1 MHSIKNKIGLIL
13 IIFIGIFIVPFNTLG
28 KNKTNG
34 QSSSSSTVNSAK
46 AKKAC
51 SDDLNTS
58 GLLNVTKENDNF
70 YKLTLGASAGKW
82 DVHYILADADDT
94 DWNDIINDMGYFES
108 DSIYVSHYTGASQ
121 EISIPRGDENKALY
135 VIALP
140 YGNGDS
146 KIFKSSSDA
155 TSTDLLKSSYT
166 VVVNNKKVTKET
178 TCKTGSVK
186 INKNSDVAI
195 SNTGAILKK
204 TIVAKPVTTKKKL
217 STSAQKQCDAMR
229 NSKEK
234 INDTTD
240 YFTKNK
246 YTGNIKEIK
255 DAYQEQMKLSFNYCY
270 DSNYEYDADYTIK
283 SNDIKEIRQNSLKAF
298 FYYYQAKK
306 NSEDTTEYD
315 TLPKEGY
322 TKIEN
327 LDENKFS
334 CKADNFME
342 QTNRYYYENVTT
354 VPNACKITCRE
365 NYEITYS
372 PPQVV
377 KAGLCFN
384 YTVTIKSKVACK
396 TEIDSKFNWPSLK
409 LPSQKQCILSP
420 VCENDANETQAG
432 PNESFD
438 SCISTCDG
446 GKYTQKCINSCYNK
460 VYNKKKKITKTN
472 SNTTKQQVM
481 LLDDTN
487 KNETSSIMRL
497 ADKDDDPYEN
507 VAGCKTIDDIK
518 KNWDSCGEEFS
529 KLKKEYPLGYYFADT
544 DNEYGWPSWVDL
556 KWHPCFNKNL
566 KKCKYEDDNGNPI
579 KYNDIKHYKETEN
592 NGNMDFDELI
602 NNIKR
607 SSPYYFATKARATK
621 TLKSF
626 FAVETGKNG
635 LGGKRYYV
643 IDERGIKRQYSSSYK
658 CKEKCGFTLEN
669 DTDIADIDCTSSKS
683 GGKIDDYIDKLNKIA
698 SDFSQ
703 CIASDSCAED
713 TADFEISIDEKRGK
727 NEKECSTSNTEST
740 SKSGSNNKN
749 KENSCPSDESKYE
762 ENFKDRPN
770 LIFMPLDKNDVCYGT
785 NGKCYKKPI
794 SGNPYHYKTTITT
807 PGSWVEIKT
816 GAVTYE
822 DKRQDDKYRAK
833 DIQYCTRYDTCD
845 VNEEWAKQV
854 IDATTVNSENHTST
868 VDGNKVTI
876 TDGITENIT
885 AKIENF
891 GKYGASFNLS
901 CFYGLTN
908 TPCVGST
915 CDPGDAKCYIN
926 DDGEEVECVDDNG
939 GPIPNGGTSK
949 FKNSY
954 DIRIASNDSIFP
966 QKANGKTRF
975 RGYNWGSQ
983 AKLRSNDSTI
993 QNALNITGYGVDP
1006 VTYSTEVMKKGQDI
1020 YNGDADMTIT
1030 ISKQQM
1036 KELKSDDYKI
1046 TVDGDSYTKVD
1057 NIPGL
1062 YYYKITDSY
1071 IEELITRGDNW
1082 ILGNNS
1088 KTAKGAMN

>member
-13 IIFIGIFIVPFNTLG
+13 IIFVGIFIVPFNVLG
-28 KNKTNG
+28 KNSSNG
-34 QSSSSSTVNSAK
+34 QTKSASSGGSDA
-46 AKKAC
+46 ADKAC
-51 SDDLNTS
+51 KRDLNTS
-58 GLLNVTKENDNF
+58 GLLTVTKENDNY

-94 DWNDIINDMGYFES
+94 EWNDIINDMGYFES
-108 DSIYVSHYTGASQ
+108 DSTYVSHYTGASQ

-283 SNDIKEIRQNSLKAF
+283 SKDIKEIRQNSLKAF

-315 TLPKEGY
+315 NLPKDGY
-322 TKIEN
+322 AKIEK

-334 CKADNFME
+334 CKAEDFMD
-342 QTNRYYYENVTT
+342 QTSKYYYENVTT

-460 VYNKKKKITKTN
+460 VYNNKKKITKTN

-497 ADKDDDPYEN
+497 ANKDDDPYEN

-556 KWHPCFNKNL
+556 KWHPCFNKSL

-669 DTDIADIDCTSSKS
+669 DTDITDIDCTSSKS
-683 GGKIDDYIDKLNKIA
+683 GGKIGDYINELDKIA

-713 TADFEISIDEKRGK
+713 QASFNIDVDTKRGNSESQCANSK
-727 NEKECSTSNTEST
+727 PTPTSKEGTNKKGKESPCYGGSNTIF
-740 SKSGSNNKN
+740 KSLDGNK
-749 KENSCPSDESKYE
+749 
-762 ENFKDRPN
+762 
-770 LIFMPLDKNDVCYGT
+770 IDVCYGI
-785 NGKCYKKPI
+785 NGKCYGKEI
-794 SGNPYHYKTTITT
+794 DETYHYKTTITT
-807 PGSWVEIKT
+807 PGSWINLKT
-816 GAVTYE
+816 GEVKYDKPTEE
-822 DKRQDDKYRAK
+822 DIYRAK
-833 DIQYCTRYDTCD
+833 DTYYCTPYDSCD
-845 VNEEWAKQV
+845 VNDKWAKQV
-854 IDATTVNSENHTST
+854 IENTTTSEDDGTST
-868 VDGNKVTI
+868 IDASK
-876 TDGITENIT
+876 ITEKNSIYNIS
-885 AKIENF
+885 AKMENF
-891 GKYGASFNLS
+891 GKYGASFELS
-901 CFYGLTN
+901 CFYASYSKTVN
-908 TPCVGST
+908 SDDV
-915 CDPGDAKCYIN
+915 KCYKN
-926 DDGEEVECVDDNG
+926 NDGEETSCVDDTGKQLPEGKSTKLQDN
-939 GPIPNGGTSK
+939 
-949 FKNSY
+949 Y
-954 DIRIASNDSIFP
+954 DIRISDNASIFP
-966 QKANGKTRF
+966 QKNGKNRL

>member
-13 IIFIGIFIVPFNTLG
+13 IIFVGIFIVPFNVLG
-28 KNKTNG
+28 KNSSNG
-34 QSSSSSTVNSAK
+34 QTKSASSGGSDA
-46 AKKAC
+46 ADKAC
-51 SDDLNTS
+51 KRDLNTS
-58 GLLNVTKENDNF
+58 GLLTVTKENDNY

-94 DWNDIINDMGYFES
+94 EWNDIINDMGYFES
-108 DSIYVSHYTGASQ
+108 DSTYVSHYTGASQ
-121 EISIPRGDENKALY
+121 EISIPRSDENKALY

-146 KIFKSSSDA
+146 KIYKSSSDA

-217 STSAQKQCDAMR
+217 SISAQNQCNAMR

-240 YFTKNK
+240 YFSKYN
-246 YTGNIKEIK
+246 YTGNIEEIK
-255 DAYQEQMKLSFNYCY
+255 NAYQEQMKLSFNYCY

-283 SNDIKEIRQNSLKAF
+283 SKDIKEIRQNSLKAF

-315 TLPKEGY
+315 NLPKDGY
-322 TKIEN
+322 AKIEK

-334 CKADNFME
+334 CKAEDFMD
-342 QTNRYYYENVTT
+342 QTSKYYYENVTT

-460 VYNKKKKITKTN
+460 VYNNKKKITKTN

-497 ADKDDDPYEN
+497 ANKDDDPYEN

-529 KLKKEYPLGYYFADT
+529 KLKKEYPLGYYFADS

-556 KWHPCFNKNL
+556 KWHPCFGKSL

-607 SSPYYFATKARATK
+607 SSPYYFATKARAIK

-643 IDERGIKRQYSSSYK
+643 IDDRGIKRQYSSSYK

-669 DTDIADIDCTSSKS
+669 DTDITDIDCTSSKS
-683 GGKIDDYIDKLNKIA
+683 GGKIDDYINELDKIA

-713 TADFEISIDEKRGK
+713 QASFNIDVDTKRGNSESQCANSK
-727 NEKECSTSNTEST
+727 PTPTSKEGTNKKGKESPCYGGSNTIF
-740 SKSGSNNKN
+740 KSLDGNK
-749 KENSCPSDESKYE
+749 
-762 ENFKDRPN
+762 
-770 LIFMPLDKNDVCYGT
+770 IDVCYGI
-785 NGKCYKKPI
+785 NGKCYGKEI
-794 SGNPYHYKTTITT
+794 DETYHYKTTITT
-807 PGSWVEIKT
+807 PGSWINLKT
-816 GAVTYE
+816 GEVKYDKPTEE
-822 DKRQDDKYRAK
+822 DIYRAK
-833 DIQYCTRYDTCD
+833 DTYYCTPYDSCD
-845 VNEEWAKQV
+845 VNDKWAKQV
-854 IDATTVNSENHTST
+854 IENTTTSEDDGTST
-868 VDGNKVTI
+868 IDASK
-876 TDGITENIT
+876 ITEKNSIYNIS
-885 AKIENF
+885 AKMENF
-891 GKYGASFNLS
+891 GKYGASFELS
-901 CFYGLTN
+901 CFYGSYSKTTGN
-908 TPCVGST
+908 DV
-915 CDPGDAKCYIN
+915 KCYKNN
-926 DDGEEVECVDDNG
+926 DGKETSCVDDTVKQLPEGKSTKLQDN
-939 GPIPNGGTSK
+939 
-949 FKNSY
+949 Y
-954 DIRIASNDSIFP
+954 DIRISDNASIFP
-966 QKANGKTRF
+966 QKNGKNRL
-975 RGYNWGSQ
+975 RGYNWGRQ
-983 AKLRSNDSTI
+983 ARLKSKDSTI
-993 QNALNITGYGVDP
+993 QDALYQTGYGVDP
-1006 VTYSTEVMKKGQDI
+1006 VEYSKAVMKQEEGENSI
-1020 YNGDADMTIT
+1020 YNSDPDLTIT
-1030 ISKQQM
+1030 ISKDQM
-1036 KELKSDDYKI
+1036 KNLKSDNVKLDL
-1046 TVDGDSYTKVD
+1046 DGTYSENEV
-1057 NIPGL
+1057 IPGL
-1062 YYYKITDSY
+1062 RYYKMGTVTKYVTINKGS
-1071 IEELITRGDNW
+1071 NW
-1082 ILGNNS
+1082 NLGNNS
-1088 KTAKGAMN
+1088 RTAKEVARQ

>member
-13 IIFIGIFIVPFNTLG
+13 IIFVGIFIVPFNVLG
-28 KNKTNG
+28 KNSSNG
-34 QSSSSSTVNSAK
+34 QTKSASSGGSDA
-46 AKKAC
+46 ADKAC
-51 SDDLNTS
+51 KRDLNTS
-58 GLLNVTKENDNF
+58 GLLTVTKENDNY

-108 DSIYVSHYTGASQ
+108 DSTYVSHYTGASQ

-146 KIFKSSSDA
+146 KIYKSSSDA
-155 TSTDLLKSSYT
+155 TLTDLLKSSYT

-217 STSAQKQCDAMR
+217 STSAQKQCEAMR

-240 YFTKNK
+240 YFSKYN
-246 YTGNIKEIK
+246 YTGNIEEIK
-255 DAYQEQMKLSFNYCY
+255 NAYQEQMKLSFNYCY

-283 SNDIKEIRQNSLKAF
+283 SKDIKEIRQNSLKAF

-315 TLPKEGY
+315 NLPKEGY
-322 TKIEN
+322 EKIKK

-334 CKADNFME
+334 CKANDFMD
-342 QTNRYYYENVTT
+342 QTSKYYYENVTT
-354 VPNACKITCRE
+354 VPNACTITCRE

-460 VYNKKKKITKTN
+460 VYNKKKITKTN

-497 ADKDDDPYEN
+497 ANKDDDPYEN
-507 VAGCKTIDDIK
+507 VAGCKTIDDIM
-518 KNWDSCGEEFS
+518 KNWDGCGEEFS
-529 KLKKEYPLGYYFADT
+529 KLKKEYPLGYYFADIN
-544 DNEYGWPSWVDL
+544 DEYDWPSWVDL
-556 KWHPCFNKNL
+556 KWHPCFDKSL
-566 KKCKYEDDNGNPI
+566 KKCKYEDDNGNTI
-579 KYNDIKHYKETEN
+579 KYKIDHY
-592 NGNMDFDELI
+592 DSSILYDSQDEKKRMSFEVLI

-607 SSPYYFATKARATK
+607 SAPYYFATKARAVK

-635 LGGKRYYV
+635 LGGERYYI
-643 IDERGIKRQYSSSYK
+643 IDERGIKRQHTSSYQ
-658 CKEKCGFTLEN
+658 CKEKCGFTLEK
-669 DTDIADIDCTSSKS
+669 DTDITDIDCTSSKS
-683 GGKIDDYIDKLNKIA
+683 GGKIADYINELDKIA

-713 TADFEISIDEKRGK
+713 QASFNIDVDTKRGNSESQCANSK
-727 NEKECSTSNTEST
+727 PNPTSKEGTNKKGKESSCYDGSNTIF
-740 SKSGSNNKN
+740 KSLDGNK
-749 KENSCPSDESKYE
+749 
-762 ENFKDRPN
+762 
-770 LIFMPLDKNDVCYGT
+770 IDVCYGI
-785 NGKCYKKPI
+785 NGKCYGKEI
-794 SGNPYHYKTTITT
+794 DETYHYKTTITT
-807 PGSWVEIKT
+807 PGSWINLKT
-816 GAVTYE
+816 GEVKYDKPTEE
-822 DKRQDDKYRAK
+822 DIYRAK
-833 DIQYCTRYDTCD
+833 DTYYCTPYDSCD
-845 VNEEWAKQV
+845 VNDKWAKQV
-854 IDATTVNSENHTST
+854 IENTTTSEDDGTST
-868 VDGNKVTI
+868 IDASK
-876 TDGITENIT
+876 ITEKNSIYNIS
-885 AKIENF
+885 AKMENF
-891 GKYGASFNLS
+891 GKYGASFELS
-901 CFYGLTN
+901 CFYGSYSKTTGN
-908 TPCVGST
+908 DV
-915 CDPGDAKCYIN
+915 KCYKNN
-926 DDGEEVECVDDNG
+926 DGKETSCVDDTGKQLPEGKSTKLQDN
-939 GPIPNGGTSK
+939 
-949 FKNSY
+949 Y
-954 DIRIASNDSIFP
+954 DIRISDNASIFP
-966 QKANGKTRF
+966 QKNGKNRL
-975 RGYNWGSQ
+975 RGYNWGRQ
-983 AKLRSNDSTI
+983 ARLKSKDSTI
-993 QNALNITGYGVDP
+993 QDALYQTGYGVDP
-1006 VTYSTEVMKKGQDI
+1006 VEYSKAVMKQEEDENSI
-1020 YNGDADMTIT
+1020 YNSDPDLTIT
-1030 ISKQQM
+1030 ISKNRM
-1036 KELKSDDYKI
+1036 KKLKSDNVKLDL
-1046 TVDGDSYTKVD
+1046 DGTYSENEV
-1057 NIPGL
+1057 IPGL
-1062 YYYKITDSY
+1062 RYYKMGTITDYVTINKGS
-1071 IEELITRGDNW
+1071 NW
-1082 ILGNNS
+1082 NLGNNS
-1088 KTAKGAMN
+1088 KTAKEVARHE

>member
-13 IIFIGIFIVPFNTLG
+13 IIFVGIFIVPFNVLG
-28 KNKTNG
+28 KNSSNG
-34 QSSSSSTVNSAK
+34 QTKSASSGGSDA
-46 AKKAC
+46 ADKAC
-51 SDDLNTS
+51 KRDLNTS
-58 GLLNVTKENDNF
+58 GLLTVTKENDNY

-108 DSIYVSHYTGASQ
+108 DSTYVSHYTGASQ

-146 KIFKSSSDA
+146 KIYKSSSDA

-166 VVVNNKKVTKET
+166 VVVNNKEVTKET

-240 YFTKNK
+240 YFSKYN
-246 YTGNIKEIK
+246 YTGNIEEIK
-255 DAYQEQMKLSFNYCY
+255 NAYQEQMKLSFNYCY

-283 SNDIKEIRQNSLKAF
+283 SKDIKEIRQNSLKAF

-315 TLPKEGY
+315 NLPKEGY
-322 TKIEN
+322 AKIEK

-334 CKADNFME
+334 CKADNFMD
-342 QTNRYYYENVTT
+342 QTSKYYYENVTT

-460 VYNKKKKITKTN
+460 VYNKKKITKTN

-497 ADKDDDPYEN
+497 ANKDDDPYEN

-529 KLKKEYPLGYYFADT
+529 KLKKEYPLGYYFADP

-556 KWHPCFNKNL
+556 KWHPCFDKSL
-566 KKCKYEDDNGNPI
+566 KKCKYEDDNGNSI

-607 SSPYYFATKARATK
+607 SSPYYFATKARAVK

-669 DTDIADIDCTSSKS
+669 DTDITDIDCTSSKS
-683 GGKIDDYIDKLNKIA
+683 GGKIDDYINELDKIA

-713 TADFEISIDEKRGK
+713 QASFNIDVDTKRGNSESQCANSK
-727 NEKECSTSNTEST
+727 PNST
-740 SKSGSNNKN
+740 SKEGTNKKGKESSCYDGSNTIFKSLDGNK
-749 KENSCPSDESKYE
+749 
-762 ENFKDRPN
+762 
-770 LIFMPLDKNDVCYGT
+770 IDVCYGI
-785 NGKCYKKPI
+785 NGKCYGKEI
-794 SGNPYHYKTTITT
+794 DETYHYKTTITT
-807 PGSWVEIKT
+807 PGSWINLKT
-816 GAVTYE
+816 GEVKYDKPTEE
-822 DKRQDDKYRAK
+822 DIYRAK
-833 DIQYCTRYDTCD
+833 DTYYCTPYDSCD
-845 VNEEWAKQV
+845 VNDKWAKQV
-854 IDATTVNSENHTST
+854 IENTTTSEDDGTST
-868 VDGNKVTI
+868 IDASK
-876 TDGITENIT
+876 ITEKNSIYNIS
-885 AKIENF
+885 AKMENF
-891 GKYGASFNLS
+891 GKYGASFDLS
-901 CFYGLTN
+901 CFYGSYSKTAGN
-908 TPCVGST
+908 DV
-915 CDPGDAKCYIN
+915 KCYKNN
-926 DDGEEVECVDDNG
+926 DGDETSCVDDTGKQLPEGKSTKLQDN
-939 GPIPNGGTSK
+939 
-949 FKNSY
+949 Y
-954 DIRIASNDSIFP
+954 DIRISDNASIFP
-966 QKANGKTRF
+966 QKNGKIRL
-975 RGYNWGSQ
+975 RGYNWGRQ
-983 AKLRSNDSTI
+983 AKLKSKDSTI
-993 QNALNITGYGVDP
+993 QDALYQTGYGVDP
-1006 VTYSTEVMKKGQDI
+1006 VEYSKAVMKNEEGENSI
-1020 YNGDADMTIT
+1020 YNSDPDLTIT
-1030 ISKQQM
+1030 ISKDQM
-1036 KELKSDDYKI
+1036 KNLKSDNVKLDL
-1046 TVDGDSYTKVD
+1046 DGTYSENEV
-1057 NIPGL
+1057 IPGL
-1062 YYYKITDSY
+1062 RYYKMGTVTKYVTINKGS
-1071 IEELITRGDNW
+1071 NW
-1082 ILGNNS
+1082 NLGNNS
-1088 KTAKGAMN
+1088 KTAKEVARQ

>member
-13 IIFIGIFIVPFNTLG
+13 IIFVGIFIVPFNVLG
-28 KNKTNG
+28 KNSSNG
-34 QSSSSSTVNSAK
+34 QTKSASSGGSDA
-46 AKKAC
+46 ADKAC
-51 SDDLNTS
+51 KRDLNTS
-58 GLLNVTKENDNF
+58 GLLTVTKENDNY

-94 DWNDIINDMGYFES
+94 EWNDIINDMGYFES
-108 DSIYVSHYTGASQ
+108 DSTYVSHYTGASQ
-121 EISIPRGDENKALY
+121 EISIPRSDENKALY

-146 KIFKSSSDA
+146 KIYKSSSDA
-155 TSTDLLKSSYT
+155 NSTDLLKSSYT

-240 YFTKNK
+240 YFSKYN
-246 YTGNIKEIK
+246 YTGNIEEIK
-255 DAYQEQMKLSFNYCY
+255 NAYQEQMKLSFNYCY

-283 SNDIKEIRQNSLKAF
+283 SKDIKEIRQNSLKAF

-315 TLPKEGY
+315 NLPKDGY
-322 TKIEN
+322 AKIEKLN
-327 LDENKFS
+327 ENKFS
-334 CKADNFME
+334 CKADDFMD
-342 QTNRYYYENVTT
+342 QTSKYYYENVTT

-460 VYNKKKKITKTN
+460 VYNNKKKITKTN

-497 ADKDDDPYEN
+497 ANKDDDPYEN

-529 KLKKEYPLGYYFADT
+529 KLKKEYPLGYYFADP

-556 KWHPCFNKNL
+556 KWHPCFDKSL
-566 KKCKYEDDNGNPI
+566 KKCKYEDDNGNSI

-592 NGNMDFDELI
+592 NGSMDFDELI

-607 SSPYYFATKARATK
+607 SSPYYFATKARAVK

-669 DTDIADIDCTSSKS
+669 DTDITDIDCTSSKS
-683 GGKIDDYIDKLNKIA
+683 GGKIDDYINELDKIA

-713 TADFEISIDEKRGK
+713 QASFNIDVDTKRGNSESQCANSK
-727 NEKECSTSNTEST
+727 PNPTPKEGTNKKGKESSCYDGSNTIF
-740 SKSGSNNKN
+740 KSLDGNK
-749 KENSCPSDESKYE
+749 
-762 ENFKDRPN
+762 
-770 LIFMPLDKNDVCYGT
+770 IDVCYGI
-785 NGKCYKKPI
+785 NGKCYGKEI
-794 SGNPYHYKTTITT
+794 DETYHYKTTITT
-807 PGSWVEIKT
+807 PGSWINLKT
-816 GAVTYE
+816 GEVKYDKPTEE
-822 DKRQDDKYRAK
+822 DIYRAK
-833 DIQYCTRYDTCD
+833 DTYYCTPYDSCD
-845 VNEEWAKQV
+845 VNDKWAKQV
-854 IDATTVNSENHTST
+854 IENTTTSEDDGTST
-868 VDGNKVTI
+868 IDASK
-876 TDGITENIT
+876 ITEKNSIYNIS
-885 AKIENF
+885 AKMKNF
-891 GKYGASFNLS
+891 GKYGASFELS
-901 CFYGLTN
+901 CFYGSYSKTIGN
-908 TPCVGST
+908 DV
-915 CDPGDAKCYIN
+915 KCYKNN
-926 DDGEEVECVDDNG
+926 DGKETSCVDDTGKQLPEGKSTKLQDN
-939 GPIPNGGTSK
+939 
-949 FKNSY
+949 Y
-954 DIRIASNDSIFP
+954 DIRISDNASIFP
-966 QKANGKTRF
+966 QKNEKIRL
-975 RGYNWGSQ
+975 RGYNWGRQ
-983 AKLRSNDSTI
+983 AKLKSKDSTI
-993 QNALNITGYGVDP
+993 QDALYQTGYGVDP
-1006 VTYSTEVMKKGQDI
+1006 VEYSKAVMKNEEGENSI
-1020 YNGDADMTIT
+1020 YNSDPDLTIT
-1030 ISKQQM
+1030 ISKDQM
-1036 KELKSDDYKI
+1036 KNLKSDNVKLDL
-1046 TVDGDSYTKVD
+1046 DGTYSENEV
-1057 NIPGL
+1057 IPGL
-1062 YYYKITDSY
+1062 RYYKMGTVTKYVTINKGS
-1071 IEELITRGDNW
+1071 NW
-1082 ILGNNS
+1082 NLGNNS
-1088 KTAKGAMN
+1088 RTAKEVARQ